1 MDWSRKESVVAE
13 RFIRILKDKI
23 YEKMAANGSKSYL
36 GYLNKLVDE
45 KKKYLASF
53 YLLKS
58 LLVLIILLLLM
69 NLKWVIKL
77 LNLKLMIE
85 SEYKSILGKVTL
97 KNYK

>member
-45 KKKYLASF
+45 RNKTYHPSICKKAYLCWLFCF
-53 YLLKS
+53 YWR
-58 LLVLIILLLLM
+58 I
-69 NLKWVIKL
+69 
-77 LNLKLMIE
+77 
-85 SEYKSILGKVTL
+85 
-97 KNYK
+97 

>member
-45 KKKYLASF
+45 KK
-53 YLLKS
+53 
-58 LLVLIILLLLM
+58 
-69 NLKWVIKL
+69 N
-77 LNLKLMIE
+77 
-85 SEYKSILGKVTL
+85 T
-97 KNYK
+97 